1 MTLEYKGHTYKR
13 IMTDDPQVGDLVVF
27 KDKVE
32 LEITSETD
40 ILQEEVYPM
49 IQNFGCW
56 LYRKYES

>member
-1 MTLEYKGHTYKR
+1 
-13 IMTDDPQVGDLVVF
+13 MTDDPQVGDLVVF

-32 LEITSETD
+32 LEITSEMD